1 MIRAIAFLLPLALLA
16 QTAEP
21 LERELARL
29 AKIPNGA
36 VGFAVTHLESGRT
49 AQVNGSQWFYA
60 ASTRKIAIAMNTLA
74 MIDEGRE
81 RLDRIVQ
88 ISPSDLAPG
97 SGMLA
102 QLVREP
108 GLALSIRN
116 LLELMMA
123 ISDNSA
129 TDILLAEGGGPAA
142 VMERMAALG
151 ISGVR
156 VDRPTKVSTPQFF
169 GLETM
174 PANPTPALWD
184 QLLAQVPEEKRKAA
198 AARYLLDE
206 QDNAQPA
213 GMTAALVQ
221 LAAGKLLKPESTA
234 LLIEIMARCQ
244 TGPDRIK
251 GILPAGTPVAHK
263 TGSLGT
269 AIVADAGIV
278 TLPGNRGRL
287 AMAAYT
293 KGGAGL
299 VQNEKV
305 IAHLSRA
312 AYDYFNFASGDTL
325 DDALSRVSLPSGVV
339 GATAIHLETGRRS
352 SIRGAEPFPMAS
364 TVKVPI
370 AVQLFGLIDE
380 GKMTLTRE
388 IRLAAS
394 DLHPGSGVLTQLFK
408 RPGVVLSVH
417 NLLEL
422 MLLISDNSATDILLR
437 EVGGPAAVNARMAKL
452 GIKGIRVDGSTQE
465 LILRWRADRDA
476 KFADDPK
483 DTSTPDGMADL
494 LVKLH
499 RGKLL
504 SKRSTDTLLDVMRRC
519 QTGDARLKGIL
530 PPGTEVMHKTGTIG
544 GTVDD
549 VGIVVLPEG
558 RGHVAVAAFVK
569 GPGAATSAQ
578 RERALAEI
586 ARAAHDYFLFT
597 R

>member
-1 MIRAIAFLLPLALLA
+1 MIRALALLLPLFAVA
-16 QTAEP
+16 QTVEP
-21 LERELARL
+21 LERELVRL
-29 AKIPNGA
+29 AKIPNGS

-49 AQVNGSQWFYA
+49 AQVNGGQWFYA
-60 ASTRKIAIAMNTLA
+60 ASTRKIAIAVNTLA
-74 MIDEGRE
+74 LIDEGRE
-81 RLDRIVQ
+81 RLDRVVS
-88 ISPSDLAPG
+88 ISPADLAPG
-97 SGMLA
+97 SGVLA
-102 QLVREP
+102 QLTREP

-116 LLELMMA
+116 LLELMMV

-142 VMERMAALG
+142 VTERMAGLG

-169 GLETM
+169 GLDTT

-184 QLLAQVPEEKRKAA
+184 RLLAEVPEEKRKAA

-206 QDNAQPA
+206 RDNAQPSGMA
-213 GMTAALVQ
+213 GL
-221 LAAGKLLKPESTA
+221 LAKLASGKLLLPESTA
-234 LLIEIMARCQ
+234 LLLEIMGRCQ

-251 GILPAGTPVAHK
+251 GILPTGTPVAHK

-269 AIVADAGIV
+269 AIVADVGIV
-278 TLPGNRGRL
+278 ALPGARGRL
-287 AMAAYT
+287 AIAAYT
-293 KGGAGL
+293 KGGMGL
-299 VQNEKV
+299 PQNEKV

-312 AYDYFNFASGDTL
+312 AYDYFAFSGGDSL
-325 DDALSRVSLPSGVV
+325 DDALSRVTLPSGVA
-339 GATAIHLETGRRS
+339 GATAIHLETGRRAS
-352 SIRGAEPFPMAS
+352 LRGAEPFPMAS

-370 AVQLFGLIDE
+370 AIQLFGLIDE
-380 GKMTLTRE
+380 GKTTLARE
-388 IRLAAS
+388 IRLTAS
-394 DLHPGSGVLTQLFK
+394 DLHPGSGILTQLFK

-452 GIKGIRVDGSTQE
+452 GIRGIRVDGSTQE
-465 LILRWRADRDA
+465 LIFRWRADRDP
-476 KFADDPK
+476 KFSVDPK
-483 DTSTPDGMADL
+483 DTATPDGMADL

-499 RGKLL
+499 SGKLL
-504 SKRSTDTLLDVMRRC
+504 SKRSTETLLDVMRRC

-544 GTVDD
+544 ATVDD
-549 VGIVVLPEG
+549 VGIVTLPNG
-558 RGHVAVAAFVK
+558 AGHVAVAAFVK
-569 GPGAATSAQ
+569 GPGAATTAQ

-586 ARAAHDYFLFT
+586 ARAAHDYFLFA